1 MSLSYTYAAVSPKGD
16 PTAVRALADLR
27 DVVLCVLWC
36 GAPYEQKAEDIQPKQ
51 VGFQQAGLE
60 GAVELVEVVRVLA
73 ARGVG
78 IVTAAR
84 GRALVTALVANRAS
98 LVAGPSLAA
107 KVIAVRG
114 GRSMA

>member
-51 VGFQQAGLE
+51 IHCLLYSVLITMQQVHRTRSFAQ
-60 GAVELVEVVRVLA
+60 
-73 ARGVG
+73 
-78 IVTAAR
+78 IQSI
-84 GRALVTALVANRAS
+84 S
-98 LVAGPSLAA
+98 LGKS
-107 KVIAVRG
+107 
-114 GRSMA
+114 